1 MARILLPAGWT
12 HGSETEFD
20 VPDGP
25 LAEVIKGFARAHPA
39 HRRRLLGEDGEPL
52 GYFNVYVDD
61 DPVERADRAAAE
73 VGADSVVTIVP
84 PLAGG

>member
-12 HGSETEFD
+12 HGAETEFD
-20 VPDGP
+20 VPAGP
-25 LAEVIKGFARAHPA
+25 LAEVIKGFAGAHPA

-61 DPVERADRAAAE
+61 DPVARPDRAAAE
-73 VGADSVVTIVP
+73 VAADSVVVIVP